1 MSININY
8 QKKISEA
15 SSANL
20 VLFTNEKYNINNLK
34 KFLSEQ
40 EFTYVSDL
48 IKSLDLK
55 KNLLVFELTSKKKI
69 ILLSI
74 KSNFKISDIEN
85 LGGEFYGRINHGK
98 NNDYFLLSESI
109 ATKQSNF
116 LGHFLH
122 GLKLKSYSFKKY
134 FN

>member
-55 KNLLVFELTSKKKI
+55 KNLLVFELTSKKK
-69 ILLSI
+69 L
-74 KSNFKISDIEN
+74 
-85 LGGEFYGRINHGK
+85 Y
-98 NNDYFLLSESI
+98 YY
-109 ATKQSNF
+109 Q
-116 LGHFLH
+116 
-122 GLKLKSYSFKKY
+122 
-134 FN
+134 